1 MTGFLYTLLNLGNF
15 TRNDFALA
23 YKAENKEASDSS
35 CRFVLQK
42 LLDSGSI
49 ARVGRN
55 TYRINDKTSR
65 KYNHE
70 YSALANSVAG
80 KIQEFYPELNFRIFE
95 LVQLNEFVNHQI
107 AHNALFIFVEGDLGE
122 YVFDTLKEEYAGR
135 ILLNPN
141 ADMYH
146 QYWADDM
153 LVIKKLITEAP
164 KGTGEFWH
172 TDLEKLLVDIVSDK
186 LLRSCV
192 NQGEYKTIFT
202 QAFKDFYIDESQLF
216 RYARR
221 RNAKAKVLEQIDKSL
236 LRTEY
241 AYAVKADKLLNE

>member
-1 MTGFLYTLLNLGNF
+1 MAEFLTALSNAGNF
-15 TRNDFALA
+15 TRDDFALVYRA
-23 YKAENKEASDSS
+23 KNKDATESS

-55 TYRINDKTSR
+55 NYCVNDKTSR
-65 KYNHE
+65 KYTHE
-70 YSALANSVAG
+70 YSDLATSAAG
-80 KIQEFYPELNFRIFE
+80 KIRETYPELDFRIFE

-107 AHNALFIFVEGDLGE
+107 AHNAVFIFVEGDLGE
-122 YVFDTLKEEYAGR
+122 YVFDTLKEEYAGH

-164 KGTGEFWH
+164 KGTDDFSAVLSALCLFAPFEEFVNNSFSIP
-172 TDLEKLLVDIVSDK
+172 TLVYYLTVAVLFLFFTAQGIEK
-186 LLRSCV
+186 
-192 NQGEYKTIFT
+192 
-202 QAFKDFYIDESQLF
+202 
-216 RYARR
+216 RR
-221 RNAKAKVLEQIDKSL
+221 WN
-236 LRTEY
+236 
-241 AYAVKADKLLNE
+241 

>member
-1 MTGFLYTLLNLGNF
+1 MKLAVC
-15 TRNDFALA
+15 DHFAYYIFDNA
-23 YKAENKEASDSS
+23 CHPVAAK
-35 CRFVLQK
+35 F
-42 LLDSGSI
+42 I
-49 ARVGRN
+49 GRLRATCVVQN
-55 TYRINDKTSR
+55 CIN
-65 KYNHE
+65 N
-70 YSALANSVAG
+70 
-80 KIQEFYPELNFRIFE
+80 Q
-95 LVQLNEFVNHQI
+95 
-107 AHNALFIFVEGDLGE
+107 FIFVEGDLGE
-122 YVFDTLKEEYAGR
+122 YVFDTLKEEYAGH

-164 KGTGEFWH
+164 KGTDEFWH
-172 TDLEKLLVDIVSDK
+172 TDLEKMLVDIVSDK

-236 LRTEY
+236 LRTE
-241 AYAVKADKLLNE
+241 

>member
-1 MTGFLYTLLNLGNF
+1 MSTGQ
-15 TRNDFALA
+15 RNKDAT
-23 YKAENKEASDSS
+23 ESS

-55 TYRINDKTSR
+55 NYCVNDKTSR
-65 KYNHE
+65 KYTHE
-70 YSALANSVAG
+70 YSDLATSVAG
-80 KIQEFYPELNFRIFE
+80 KIRETYPELDFRIFE

-107 AHNALFIFVEGDLGE
+107 AHNAVFIFVEGDLGE
-122 YVFDTLKEEYAGR
+122 YVFDTLKEEYAGH

-164 KGTGEFWH
+164 KG
-172 TDLEKLLVDIVSDK
+172 I
-186 LLRSCV
+186 
-192 NQGEYKTIFT
+192 
-202 QAFKDFYIDESQLF
+202 
-216 RYARR
+216 RR
-221 RNAKAKVLEQIDKSL
+221 VL
-236 LRTEY
+236 
-241 AYAVKADKLLNE
+241 AY

>member
-1 MTGFLYTLLNLGNF
+1 MAGGTAIGIIIGCLPGLSAAMGVALLLPMTFTMAPETGLIVLGAIHCGAIF
-15 TRNDFALA
+15 G
-23 YKAENKEASDSS
+23 
-35 CRFVLQK
+35 
-42 LLDSGSI
+42 GSI
-49 ARVGRN
+49 SAILIHTPG
-55 TYRINDKTSR
+55 TPASAATAI
-65 KYNHE
+65 E
-70 YSALANSVAG
+70 GYSDLATSVAG
-80 KIQEFYPELNFRIFE
+80 KIRETYPELDFRIFE

-107 AHNALFIFVEGDLGE
+107 AHNAVFIFVEGDLGE
-122 YVFDTLKEEYAGR
+122 YVFDTLKEEYAGH

-164 KGTGEFWH
+164 KGTDEFWH
-172 TDLEKLLVDIVSDK
+172 TDLEKMLVDIVSDK

-236 LRTEY
+236 LRTE
-241 AYAVKADKLLNE
+241 

>member
-1 MTGFLYTLLNLGNF
+1 MTEFLTALSNSGNF

-23 YKAENKEASDSS
+23 FRAENKEASDAS
-35 CRFVLQK
+35 CRFAMQK

-55 TYRINDKTSR
+55 NYCVIDKTSR
-65 KYNHE
+65 KYSHE
-70 YSALANSVAG
+70 YSILATSVAG
-80 KIQEFYPELNFRIFE
+80 KIQEIYPELDFRIFE
-95 LVQLNEFVNHQI
+95 LIQLNEFVNHQI
-107 AHNALFIFVEGDLGE
+107 AHNALFISVEGDLGE

-141 ADMYH
+141 VDMYH

-153 LVIKKLITEAP
+153 LVIEKLITEAP
-164 KGTGEFWH
+164 KGTDVFWH
-172 TDLEKLLVDIVSDK
+172 TDLEKLLVDIVADK

-192 NQGEYKTIFT
+192 NQGEYKMIFT
-202 QAFKDFYIDESQLF
+202 QAFKEFYIDESQLF

-236 LRTEY
+236 LRTE
-241 AYAVKADKLLNE
+241 

>member
-1 MTGFLYTLLNLGNF
+1 MAEFLTALSNAGNF
-15 TRNDFALA
+15 TRDDFALVYRA
-23 YKAENKEASDSS
+23 KNKDATESS

-55 TYRINDKTSR
+55 NYCVNDKTSR
-65 KYNHE
+65 KYTHE
-70 YSALANSVAG
+70 YSDLATSAAG
-80 KIQEFYPELNFRIFE
+80 KIRETYPELDFRIFE

-107 AHNALFIFVEGDLGE
+107 AHNAVFIFVEGDLGE
-122 YVFDTLKEEYAGR
+122 YVFDTLKEEYAGH

-164 KGTGEFWH
+164 KGTDDFSAVLSALCLFAPFEEFVNNSFSIP
-172 TDLEKLLVDIVSDK
+172 TLVYYLTTAVLFLFFTAQGIEK
-186 LLRSCV
+186 
-192 NQGEYKTIFT
+192 
-202 QAFKDFYIDESQLF
+202 
-216 RYARR
+216 RR
-221 RNAKAKVLEQIDKSL
+221 WN
-236 LRTEY
+236 
-241 AYAVKADKLLNE
+241 

>member
-1 MTGFLYTLLNLGNF
+1 MAEFLTALSNAGNF
-15 TRNDFALA
+15 TRDDFALVYRA
-23 YKAENKEASDSS
+23 KNKDATESS

-55 TYRINDKTSR
+55 NYCVNDKTSR
-65 KYNHE
+65 KYTHE
-70 YSALANSVAG
+70 YSDLATSVAG
-80 KIQEFYPELNFRIFE
+80 KIRETYPELDFRIFE

-107 AHNALFIFVEGDLGE
+107 AHNAVFIFVEGDLGE
-122 YVFDTLKEEYAGR
+122 YVFDTLKEEYAGH

-164 KGTGEFWH
+164 KGTDEFWH
-172 TDLEKLLVDIVSDK
+172 TDLEKMLVDIVSDK

-202 QAFKDFYIDESQLF
+202 HAFKDFYIDESQLF

-236 LRTEY
+236 LRTE
-241 AYAVKADKLLNE
+241 

>member
-1 MTGFLYTLLNLGNF
+1 MAEFLTALSNAGNF
-15 TRNDFALA
+15 TRDDFALVYRA
-23 YKAENKEASDSS
+23 KNKDATESS

-55 TYRINDKTSR
+55 NYCVNDKTSR
-65 KYNHE
+65 KYTHE
-70 YSALANSVAG
+70 YSDLATSVAG
-80 KIQEFYPELNFRIFE
+80 KIRETYPELDFRIFE

-107 AHNALFIFVEGDLGE
+107 AHNAVFIFVEGDLGE
-122 YVFDTLKEEYAGR
+122 YVFDTLKEEYAGH

-141 ADMYH
+141 ADM
-146 QYWADDM
+146 
-153 LVIKKLITEAP
+153 
-164 KGTGEFWH
+164 
-172 TDLEKLLVDIVSDK
+172 LVDIVSDK

-236 LRTEY
+236 LRTE
-241 AYAVKADKLLNE
+241 